1 MRQTALI
8 SLNEELPARVEAL
21 RRREAKMAGSIA
33 ALESE
38 LISAQQSIASLSAD
52 VDIADRAKA
61 VLETY
66 AIEQQNDLQTSLEDL
81 CTRGLRAVFHRD
93 LEFKVTFKVMRGQP
107 EVSFSVVSY
116 VDGEPIEMDIANSFG
131 GGLAVVCGVLLRVVV
146 LKYLV
151 EQGRVAPV
159 LILDEPLAALSPS
172 YPSDDED
179 SLRSRMAL
187 FLRAVC
193 DELGVQ
199 IVLITHEP
207 DYGEHADQ
215 YYTFRGGLGS
225 KTVVRRESGV
235 DA

>member
-1 MRQTALI
+1 MTSSSEKLQG
-8 SLNEELPARVEAL
+8 RVSAL
-21 RRREAKMAGSIA
+21 RRLEAEMAGSIA

-38 LISAQQSIASLSAD
+38 LTSSQVMIDSLAVD

-66 AIEQQNDLQTSLEDL
+66 AIEQQNELQASLEDL
-81 CTRGLRAVFHRD
+81 CTRGLKTVFQQE
-93 LEFKVTFKVMRGQP
+93 LEFKVDFKVMRGQP
-107 EVSFSVVSY
+107 EVSFSVVTY
-116 VDGEPIEMDIANSFG
+116 IDGEPVSLDIANSFG

-151 EQGRVAPV
+151 EQGLASPV

-172 YPSDDED
+172 YPSDAEE

-207 DYGEHADQ
+207 DYGEHADR
-215 YYTFRGGLGS
+215 YYTFRGGLGN
-225 KTVVRRESGV
+225 KTVVREESFIS
-235 DA
+235 A